1 MNIKRVA
8 LGIAATVGL
17 LAAGGGLLSVQAA
30 PGGENYYY
38 RCTHNHQ
45 PFGWA
50 DSFNECVIMHQNL
63 RTTHPPMSSKDGKV
77 DDCQR
82 GTNCRH
88 HDPNCVVRAI
98 EEI

>member
-1 MNIKRVA
+1 
-8 LGIAATVGL
+8 
-17 LAAGGGLLSVQAA
+17 
-30 PGGENYYY
+30 
-38 RCTHNHQ
+38 
-45 PFGWA
+45 
-50 DSFNECVIMHQNL
+50 
-63 RTTHPPMSSKDGKV
+63 MSSKDGKV